1 MPSPPQWPSP
11 LSMSW
16 ARHSFSDSEET
27 CVLVLSFPLSGR
39 VRKPVSLGF
48 IFTLWMWKQMA
59 LKQQVI
65 SYRAVKKKKTV
76 KIIKCFSHSN
86 EMRLTD
92 SCFLGH
98 MSACHSLHL
107 GLKHPTRLKDFV
119 SSGKM
124 GRVATYS
131 PTSQGCCEDLR
142 SIPLLLFLSQGQR
155 KKSHDLCL
163 WDLLYHLLI
172 QHLYS
177 RAFCVKASPNSQ
189 EPFRQKVALPGANS
203 GPQ

>member
-1 MPSPPQWPSP
+1 MYCTLPSPPQWSSP

-16 ARHSFSDSEET
+16 AHHSVSDSEET
-27 CVLVLSFPLSGR
+27 CVLVLPFPLSSR

-48 IFTLWMWKQMA
+48 IFTLMDVDTEMA

-65 SYRAVKKKKTV
+65 SHKAVKKKKTV
-76 KIIKCFSHSN
+76 KIIKYFSYSN

-98 MSACHSLHL
+98 MSACRSLHL

-124 GRVATYS
+124 SRVATYS

-155 KKSHDLCL
+155 KRSHDLYLC
-163 WDLLYHLLI
+163 DLPISPSHP
-172 QHLYS
+172 
-177 RAFCVKASPNSQ
+177 ASLQQGFS
-189 EPFRQKVALPGANS
+189 VS
-203 GPQ
+203 GPRLTVKNP